1 MSIRTEKVSSVIKR
15 ILAKPLSDIAHEVGA
30 GLVTVTAVRLSK
42 DLHIA
47 KVYISSYGGK
57 ISTASLITFLE
68 SRSGELRSIVGANV
82 RLRYTPELRFYLDD
96 TLDQIENIQ
105 KLLNSL
111 HDEKH

>member
-1 MSIRTEKVSSVIKR
+1 MSIRTDKVSSVIKR
-15 ILAKPLSDIAHEVGA
+15 ILAKPLSDIAHEYHA

-47 KVYISSYGGK
+47 KVYLSSYGGK
-57 ISTASLITFLE
+57 ISTASFISMLE
-68 SRSGELRSIVGANV
+68 PRTGELRSIVGSNT
-82 RLRYTPELRFYLDD
+82 RLRYTPELRFYIDD

-111 HDEKH
+111 NDEKH